1 MANGAGIILAAIFTA
16 AAAPVAA
23 AAPEHT
29 AGPAEAA
36 DSLTINYFAKVYLL
50 PSEDAPLMGL
60 AEDGLRLPVFMR
72 KDGWT
77 QVRFRRATGWIR
89 RAPAPWGN
97 VPVTEAR
104 ARTEAN
110 TQPGAKAES
119 GTPTATAPTSA
130 SAGTAAVYR
139 RWISALA
146 AGLAGSAVCVLLAAF
161 AASRRRRRTRR
172 PDAALQAGRH
182 ALLLAPRQKVIESH
196 LPGVFIPLGQA
207 LRDLGFA
214 VEHADTLGRCAL
226 RFRRGDVPAVL
237 GVDVRLGRRTADGA
251 LDLCRRAGR
260 VPAMIFLYNSDD
272 PEAIRP
278 PADLP
283 QVHYLNGRFSSR
295 HVMELLAPLYH
306 ARPSADGDE
315 AVAAGPCS
323 LEGRIGAGGLSDIL
337 QFLEVGRRSG
347 MLSIEDGPPAGV
359 LNFANGIITFAQTRG
374 AEGAEAVLEIL
385 SLVRG
390 GFRFYG
396 DKRINQSNCRLSAFE
411 VALRWAHRH
420 DETLK
425 MAQARE
431 YAWAPGPASA

>member
-1 MANGAGIILAAIFTA
+1 MATGAGIMLAAILAATA
-16 AAAPVAA
+16 PIVVAT
-23 AAPEHT
+23 APER
-29 AGPAEAA
+29 AALRPEAA

-60 AEDGLRLPVFMR
+60 AEDGLRLAVFRR
-72 KDGWT
+72 KEGWA
-77 QVRFRRATGWIR
+77 QVGFRRATGWIR
-89 RAPAPWGN
+89 TTPPPEGN
-97 VPVTEAR
+97 FPVTDGKG
-104 ARTEAN
+104 
-110 TQPGAKAES
+110 GAMAES
-119 GTPTATAPTSA
+119 KTVLA
-130 SAGTAAVYR
+130 SAFAHASVGRLPR
-139 RWISALA
+139 RLGMALA
-146 AGLAGSAVCVLLAAF
+146 VGLAGSACALMAALL
-161 AASRRRRRTRR
+161 ASRRGRRRARR
-172 PDAALQAGRH
+172 PGSAVPASRR

-214 VEHADTLGRCAL
+214 VEHSDTLARCAS
-226 RFRRGDVPAVL
+226 RFRQGDAPAVL
-237 GVDVRLGRRTADGA
+237 GVDVRLGRRATAGA
-251 LDLCRRAGR
+251 LDLCRRAGT
-260 VPAMIFLYNSDD
+260 VPVMIFLYNSDD

-306 ARPSADGDE
+306 ARPSAEGDE

-323 LEGRIGAGGLSDIL
+323 LEGRIAAGGLSDIL

-359 LNFANGIITFAQTRG
+359 LNFANGIITFAQTRT
-374 AEGAEAVLEIL
+374 AEGGEAVLEIL

-390 GFRFYG
+390 GFRFYL
-396 DKRINQSNCRLSAFE
+396 DKRIDQCNCRLSAFE

-425 MAQARE
+425 MAQVRE
-431 YAWAPGPASA
+431 YSWAPGPVSA